1 MQRND
6 YQITC
11 CIRLWQL
18 YTNVKKVTFQDN
30 IIGKFFL
37 IMVFFTMQCHD
48 KEGGKIKGSG
58 YSVQRR
64 LGFN

>member
-37 IMVFFTMQCHD
+37 IMVFLQCNVM
-48 KEGGKIKGSG
+48 IKKGEKLKVVDIQYKG
-58 YSVQRR
+58 C
-64 LGFN
+64 